1 MRVALTTHD
10 DSIRRFKS
18 LGRPRALRTTTHVN
32 QNWYFIHLIFMLGYR
47 RRQGTLG
54 RYPLTGGAVMTVR
67 PRLPADATS
76 TAPWKGR
83 AARWPRIR
91 RTPPAGGSSASRTR

>member
-54 RYPLTGGAVMTVR
+54 RYPLTVGAVMTVR
-67 PRLPADATS
+67 PVLRADATL
-76 TAPWKGR
+76 TAPGR
-83 AARWPRIR
+83 VRATRWPRIG
-91 RTPPAGGSSASRTR
+91 RTRPSGGSSESRTR

>member
-54 RYPLTGGAVMTVR
+54 RYPLTVGAVMTSR
-67 PRLPADATS
+67 PGLRADATL
-76 TAPWKGR
+76 TAPGGGPPTR
-83 AARWPRIR
+83 GPRVRPTPPSGGSSER
-91 RTPPAGGSSASRTR
+91 RTP

>member
-54 RYPLTGGAVMTVR
+54 RYPLTVGAVMTVR
-67 PRLPADATS
+67 PVLRADGTL
-76 TAPWKGR
+76 TASGR
-83 AARWPRIR
+83 ARPTRWPGICRN
-91 RTPPAGGSSASRTR
+91 PPAGGSRERRTS